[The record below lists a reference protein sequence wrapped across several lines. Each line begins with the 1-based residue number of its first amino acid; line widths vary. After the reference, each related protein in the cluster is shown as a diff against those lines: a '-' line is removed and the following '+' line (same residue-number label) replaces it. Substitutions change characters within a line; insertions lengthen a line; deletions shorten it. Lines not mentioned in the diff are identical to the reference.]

1 MAPDAEEAPVKYLI
15 LIYSNPASRKVWE
28 GFSDAQRAEGLRH
41 YAALNEDLAASGE
54 MIVSEALADP
64 SLAKRVSVH
73 EGRTMTTD
81 GPFAEVKEHLA
92 GFFLIECESI
102 ERAVEHA
109 ARVPEAVRGLV
120 EVRPVLDRSGMDF

>member
-1 MAPDAEEAPVKYLI
+1 MKYLI
-15 LIYSNPASRKVWE
+15 LIYSNPASREIWE
-28 GFSDAQRAEGLRH
+28 RLPLTRRAEGLDR
-41 YAALNEDLAASGE
+41 YAALKEDLAASGE

-64 SLAKRVSVH
+64 SLGKRVSVR

-92 GFFLIECESI
+92 GFFLIECSSI

-109 ARVPEAVRGLV
+109 ARIPEAAAAPDLV
-120 EVRPVLDRSGMDF
+120 EVRPVMDMRAYLEM